1 MNSKIKY
8 ILRYYVPCD
17 PTYSEEVTARRGDE
31 LIAYCINNGI
41 QSVML
46 YVDLNPNWYYMPDT
60 VQHTEYYAELLH
72 PLINKMREKSI
83 SYQLNYQN
91 LFGSW
96 DGGADLSDVNGW
108 ENWVDEKGMESK
120 GCACCIGP
128 KFREIAGK
136 KLQIWASTKPDVMW
150 IDDDIRFHNHRA
162 PIREFWSGKAF
173 AERVDFGCF
182 CNQHIE
188 RFHREYG
195 NTYTRQEIE
204 EGILKGSIVRKQWM
218 EFSGNIAN
226 EVTEWIEKTIHEVS
240 PDTKVAVMTSNPD
253 VHSVEGR
260 NWKHFLKNLSGKEKP
275 LLRPTFGPYMEGNPR
290 DFFSSYLVY
299 EQLKANIHSQYGSDV
314 EFCPEVENTRFT
326 RWSKSVAATEY
337 QLLLGSF
344 LGCKD
349 ITLSIFDLEGCVLEE
364 EPEWAG
370 MLKKM
375 RPMLDILFKYGLWNW
390 DSEGISLI
398 TAPDRIA
405 ENTREVTQMQQLA
418 RGRLWDGT
426 LVKAGIPCKYITP
439 DKITGCVG
447 VALDAYTA
455 DLLHDEEI
463 EYLLS
468 QGVLLDAGAA
478 QQLSARGFSEYIGLS
493 VGKRMECIAGCE
505 VLHTCR
511 HQDGSVVRVPSR
523 IDGWKWNDLILDGA
537 EKISTLITPY
547 GSEHVGFSRFKN
559 KLGGTVYVY
568 AANGSFGDG
577 FYTNYRVGLLKRICQ
592 EILKEQIV
600 QVNNGSY
607 MLTVSKAYGEN
618 RAIMITNMSADTVND
633 LEITVPQTVNEVSLY
648 KQDGTCIQSLVKEK
662 VIKCTDLDLH
672 MYESIICL
680 NRN

>member
-1 MNSKIKY
+1 
-8 ILRYYVPCD
+8 L
-17 PTYSEEVTARRGDE
+17 
-31 LIAYCINNGI
+31 
-41 QSVML
+41 
-46 YVDLNPNWYYMPDT
+46 
-60 VQHTEYYAELLH
+60 
-72 PLINKMREKSI
+72 
-83 SYQLNYQN
+83 
-91 LFGSW
+91 
-96 DGGADLSDVNGW
+96 GA
-108 ENWVDEKGMESK
+108 
-120 GCACCIGP
+120 
-128 KFREIAGK
+128 
-136 KLQIWASTKPDVMW
+136 
-150 IDDDIRFHNHRA
+150 
-162 PIREFWSGKAF
+162 
-173 AERVDFGCF
+173 
-182 CNQHIE
+182 
-188 RFHREYG
+188 
-195 NTYTRQEIE
+195 
-204 EGILKGSIVRKQWM
+204 
-218 EFSGNIAN
+218 
-226 EVTEWIEKTIHEVS
+226 
-240 PDTKVAVMTSNPD
+240 
-253 VHSVEGR
+253 
-260 NWKHFLKNLSGKEKP
+260 
-275 LLRPTFGPYMEGNPR
+275 
-290 DFFSSYLVY
+290 
-299 EQLKANIHSQYGSDV
+299 
-314 EFCPEVENTRFT
+314 
-326 RWSKSVAATEY
+326 
-337 QLLLGSF
+337 F

-592 EILKEQIV
+592 EIMKEQIV